1 MSIITSFINKKNL
14 LNLFIVMTIIT
25 TFVALIA
32 VLQNNFSQEQIQIL
46 LTCAVI
52 TFMSLCALSCINFLE
67 KNSQALIV
75 KIGAYTGCIIST
87 LSTISTICA
96 IWLEISEDEYIKAVI
111 ILLIISYSIA
121 HVFAL
126 LSFKLS
132 TSAKPILFFVASTFF
147 LFALY
152 TSQMIIY
159 ESSNE
164 GSFKILII
172 FCILIAL
179 FTVLI
184 PVLAKKD
191 KLSSNA
197 IQDKNVTSTTN
208 IIKQN
213 NDNAKSTQAQEI
225 DSAFLKAHSL
235 FGGLSD
241 IQIDDIKKLLA
252 LSKYAVDSE
261 IISEGSTNSQIFF
274 ILKGS
279 VQVSK
284 KGRTVAI
291 VRAGETFGEME
302 FLDIMYAAA
311 TVKALEEVETASYTR
326 SALHEIYKQNPDA
339 FSLIMMNLARDLSRR
354 LRAMDEKLS

>member
-1 MSIITSFINKKNL
+1 MNIITSLINKKNI

-25 TFVALIA
+25 TIVALIA
-32 VLQNNFSQEQIQIL
+32 VLQNNFSHEQIQIL

-52 TFMSLCALSCINFLE
+52 TFMSLCSLSCINFLE
-67 KNSQALIV
+67 KSSQAMIV
-75 KIGAYTGCIIST
+75 KICAYAGFIISM

-96 IWLEISEDEYIKAVI
+96 IWLEISQDEFIKAII
-111 ILLIISYSIA
+111 ILLIFSYAIA
-121 HVFAL
+121 HTFAL

-132 TSAKPILFFVASTFF
+132 KSASPILFVVASTFF
-147 LFALY
+147 LFTLY
-152 TSQMIIY
+152 TSQMLIY
-159 ESSNE
+159 ESSDE

-179 FTVLI
+179 FTILI
-184 PVLAKKD
+184 PVLAKKE
-191 KLSSNA
+191 KLNCKA
-197 IQDKNVTSTTN
+197 IQNKNTQTTN

-213 NDNAKSTQAQEI
+213 NDNTKCAEAQEI

-241 IQIDDIKKLLA
+241 FQIDDIKKLLA
-252 LSKYAVDSE
+252 LSKHAVGSE
-261 IISEGSTNSQIFF
+261 IISEGSTNSQIYF
-274 ILKGS
+274 ILKGA
-279 VQVSK
+279 VQVLK

-291 VRAGETFGEME
+291 FKAGETFGEME
-302 FLDIMYAAA
+302 FLDIMNAAA
-311 TVKALEEVETASYTR
+311 TVKALEEVEAASYTR

-354 LRAMDEKLS
+354 LRAMDEKLA